1 MINNKYKTKSGSGSS
16 WESRDVDTRGRECP
30 TNHPQFSA
38 INCCQLRIGSC
49 RPDLCRILG
58 AFLHFPDNRNCGSQV
73 ICGGG
78 GSLPFKSCSLSEQGK
93 QTQTNKE
100 KNNKRLL
107 PSKSCSLYEQG
118 EQYRKNKYYEKN
130 ENKAGSIRLMYNN
143 SANKEKK
150 QLLGGGKNGKVL

>member
-1 MINNKYKTKSGSGSS
+1 MINNKKYSKSGSGSS
-16 WESRDVDTRGRECP
+16 WESRDVDTRGRGWP

-78 GSLPFKSCSLSEQGK
+78 GSLPLQVLQPSRTRKTKTISTNKHYEKKKTMKSRPAAVALCTTTTIVQTIKEEKLQSCSAITMSWQV
-93 QTQTNKE
+93 N
-100 KNNKRLL
+100 
-107 PSKSCSLYEQG
+107 
-118 EQYRKNKYYEKN
+118 
-130 ENKAGSIRLMYNN
+130 I
-143 SANKEKK
+143 
-150 QLLGGGKNGKVL
+150 

>member
-1 MINNKYKTKSGSGSS
+1 MINNKYKKTKSGSGSS
-16 WESRDVDTRGRECP
+16 WESRDVDTRGRGWP

-78 GSLPFKSCSLSEQGK
+78 GSLPFKSCSLREQGK

-100 KNNKRLL
+100 KNNKRPL
-107 PSKSCSLYEQG
+107 PSKSCSN
-118 EQYRKNKYYEKN
+118 R
-130 ENKAGSIRLMYNN
+130 ENKHNV
-143 SANKEKK
+143 NKQRKK
-150 QLLGGGKNGKVL
+150 KTIKDRKMKTRPAAFA